1 MAISALAT
9 ATVSTDWRQLLEDL
23 YRGRNVSTIQSSQ
36 FIAMQPHEVLIVC
49 RGLVQLSTLY
59 PNGDEGILG
68 LVGPSMPF
76 GIPFSLLNPYEA
88 IALTDVVLMRVH
100 IVEIEQSPRLAQ
112 SLFRELMRRL
122 QQTETLLAIAGYR
135 RVDDRLRQLL
145 ELLRQEIGQVT
156 PEGTRLSV
164 RLTHQQLAGL
174 IGTTRVTVTR
184 LLREFRDEGSIGV
197 DAARHICFPA
207 SSSHPLVNPV

>member
-1 MAISALAT
+1 MTFSALAT
-9 ATVSTDWRQLLEDL
+9 ATVSTDWRLLLEDL
-23 YRGRNVSTIQSSQ
+23 YRGRNVITIKSGQ
-36 FIAMQPHEVLIVC
+36 FIAMQPHEVFIVC
-49 RGLVQLSTLY
+49 RGVVQLSTLY

-68 LVGPSMPF
+68 LICPSMPF
-76 GIPFSLLNPYEA
+76 GTPFSQLIPYEA

-100 IVEIEQSPRLAQ
+100 IMEIEQSPRLAQ

-145 ELLRQEIGQVT
+145 DLLRQEVGQVT
-156 PEGTRLSV
+156 PQGIRLSV
-164 RLTHQQLAGL
+164 RLTHQQIAGL

-184 LLREFRDEGSIGV
+184 LLREFRDEGWMSV
-197 DAARHICFPA
+197 DTTRHLLFTN
-207 SSSHPLVNPV
+207 V